1 MKKIVASIISLF
13 IIAMSGYVLAGMAD
27 WDDKSADEA
36 ANKQLQEQK
45 NELVDIVS
53 KSTNNYLD
61 SLSVEGYKI
70 SPSFD
75 KQTVNYDIGKIE
87 TNTINI
93 KATPEDEKATVNG
106 MGTITLNNG
115 ENDIRID
122 VVSESGTIRTYHIKA
137 IYNIEDEP
145 IKEENTITNDI
156 VENIETE
163 TKTNTEESQ
172 NTNSQN
178 DNVKVILGIVIV
190 VLFALIVIRAIK
202 KK

>member
-122 VVSESGTIRTYHIKA
+122 VVSESGTTRTYHIKA
-137 IYNIEDEP
+137 IYNIEEEP

-178 DNVKVILGIVIV
+178 DNVKAILGIVIV
-190 VLFALIVIRAIK
+190 ALFALIVIRAIK

>member
-1 MKKIVASIISLF
+1 
-13 IIAMSGYVLAGMAD
+13 
-27 WDDKSADEA
+27 
-36 ANKQLQEQK
+36 
-45 NELVDIVS
+45 
-53 KSTNNYLD
+53 
-61 SLSVEGYKI
+61 
-70 SPSFD
+70 
-75 KQTVNYDIGKIE
+75 
-87 TNTINI
+87 
-93 KATPEDEKATVNG
+93 

-122 VVSESGTIRTYHIKA
+122 VVSESGTTRTYHIKA
-137 IYNIEDEP
+137 IYNIEEEP

-178 DNVKVILGIVIV
+178 DNVKAILGIVIV
-190 VLFALIVIRAIK
+190 ALFALIVIRAIK

>member
-106 MGTITLNNG
+106 IGTITLNNG

-137 IYNIEDEP
+137 IYNINP
-145 IKEENTITNDI
+145 A
-156 VENIETE
+156 
-163 TKTNTEESQ
+163 
-172 NTNSQN
+172 
-178 DNVKVILGIVIV
+178 VID
-190 VLFALIVIRAIK
+190 A
-202 KK
+202 

>member
-137 IYNIEDEP
+137 IYNIEEEP

-178 DNVKVILGIVIV
+178 DNVKAILGIVIV
-190 VLFALIVIRAIK
+190 ALFALIVIRAIK